1 MPQECN
7 NTLVTLIL
15 IFFHLCLQSFIY
27 NNFAFSELVKI
38 FIWVPTLRIGK
49 FFSDKKFTMP
59 VGTWTYKEYNCL
71 WWSYCMELCTKNENG
86 SSVFLWAVLGH
97 VFLRTKFWQVIKA
110 SIWIYLEKHKKGY
123 AWLWNIK
130 CSWRNSKK
138 ISLTEMNE
146 VLIMGYSISKNFI

>member
-15 IFFHLCLQSFIY
+15 IFFHLCLQSLFIRILLSL
-27 NNFAFSELVKI
+27 NLWRFSSGSPHWESVSFLVI
-38 FIWVPTLRIGK
+38 
-49 FFSDKKFTMP
+49 KKLTMP
-59 VGTWTYKEYNCL
+59 VGTWKYKEYNCL
-71 WWSYCMELCTKNENG
+71 WWSYFMKFYTKNENG

-130 CSWRNSKK
+130 CSCRNSKK
-138 ISLTEMNE
+138 SHWLRWMNW
-146 VLIMGYSISKNFI
+146 GTQ

>member
-1 MPQECN
+1 MPQECS

-27 NNFAFSELVKI
+27 NNLAFSELVKI
-38 FIWVPTLRIGK
+38 FIWVPTLRIAK

-59 VGTWTYKEYNCL
+59 VGTWKYKEYNCL
-71 WWSYCMELCTKNENG
+71 WWSYCMEFCTKNENG
-86 SSVFLWAVLGH
+86 SSVFLWAVLG
-97 VFLRTKFWQVIKA
+97 RVISQNKVLT
-110 SIWIYLEKHKKGY
+110 SHKSFNLDLFRKTQKGY

-138 ISLTEMNE
+138 SHWLKWMNW
-146 VLIMGYSISKNFI
+146 GTQ